1 MAEEQNTRRD
11 GEDRPIDAQEP
22 ETVRVPAQPDAA
34 APETPPPAPSA
45 PATDDAP
52 AAAEVSAAAETPVT
66 GDAPMMGDAPVT
78 GDKPAL
84 SAAEPGS
91 GAEEES
97 AGPKRKKGGR
107 GPVTV
112 LLSVAIVLF
121 VVGALLG
128 LLYAHSYARL
138 EEMKAA
144 VDVTG
149 FYPGVTI
156 DGQDVGGRGY
166 DEVRQEII
174 ARQEEEAAARKIT
187 VEYAGE
193 RFELPLLS
201 SYDTDQVIVSAYN
214 YAKEGSLQERYDKV
228 EALRQQPMDF
238 ATTCVVTADG
248 VDAFVQRVAEALE
261 IPAKDATVAKFDP
274 ENKTFTF
281 TDEATGLALN
291 AEKLKSDIESAVE
304 AGTYDTPIV
313 PELSVTQPTVTKE
326 ELQAQNTLLAS
337 FSTETTSS
345 TSRNTNIRLC
355 SEAFNGYVVAPG
367 EVFSLNTLT
376 GPRTT
381 DKGYK
386 PAGAIQNGIM
396 VQEPGGGV
404 CQVSTTLFNAVV
416 RAGMEIVE
424 RHGHSWPSDYVEI
437 GMDAAIDYPAKDFQF
452 KNVSDAPIYLVSTF
466 EDRLLT
472 VEVYG
477 KPVVEEGVT
486 IDLRSTTDSTIRRG
500 EDSMVYDPSLAPGT
514 TETVRKGRDGKKSTT
529 YIQYIKDGEVIEE
542 KVLFTTTYP
551 AIRAIINYGPA
562 IVYEEPDPV
571 PEETPEIPEEETNVW

>member
-1 MAEEQNTRRD
+1 MAEEQNTRKD
-11 GEDRPIDAQEP
+11 EQGAPDAQPQSEDNIEKDAASGEETPPAAQEP
-22 ETVRVPAQPDAA
+22 QAGDS
-34 APETPPPAPSA
+34 APE
-45 PATDDAP
+45 AP
-52 AAAEVSAAAETPVT
+52 AAQADGEADGLPPDGEGKKRRRGKPV
-66 GDAPMMGDAPVT
+66 A
-78 GDKPAL
+78 
-84 SAAEPGS
+84 
-91 GAEEES
+91 
-97 AGPKRKKGGR
+97 
-107 GPVTV
+107 V
-112 LLSVAIVLF
+112 LLSIAIALF
-121 VVGALLG
+121 AVGGVLG
-128 LLYAHSYARL
+128 LLYAHSYNTL

-144 VDVTG
+144 VDVQG
-149 FYPGVTI
+149 FYPGITI
-156 DGQDVGGRGY
+156 DGQDVGGRSY
-166 DEVRQEII
+166 DEVREEIL
-174 ARQEEEAAARKIT
+174 ARQQEEANERVIT
-187 VEYAGE
+187 VEYGGQS
-193 RFELPLLS
+193 FTLPLLS
-201 SYDTDQVIVSAYN
+201 SYDTDQVIVEAYN
-214 YAKEGSLQERYDKV
+214 YAKEGELQERYDKV
-228 EALRQQPMDF
+228 AALREQPLDF

-248 VDAFVQRVAEALE
+248 VDAFVQQVAEA
-261 IPAKDATVAKFDP
+261 IDVPAKDAAVEKFDP
-274 ENKTFTF
+274 ETKTFTF
-281 TDEATGLALN
+281 TDEATGLAVDKEQLRQ
-291 AEKLKSDIESAVE
+291 DIETAVAE
-304 AGTYDTPIV
+304 GTYATPIV
-313 PELSVTQPTVTKE
+313 PTMVETTPTVTKAQ
-326 ELQAQNTLLAS
+326 LQEQNTLLAS
-337 FSTETTSS
+337 FTTETTSS
-345 TSRNTNIRLC
+345 SSRNTNIRLC
-355 SEAFNGYVVAPG
+355 AEAFNGYVVAPG

-466 EDRLLT
+466 EDRQLT

-500 EDSMVYDPSLAPGT
+500 EDTMVYDPSLAPGT
-514 TETVRKGRDGKKSTT
+514 TETVRRGRDGKKSTT

-571 PEETPEIPEEETNVW
+571 PEETPAVPEEDDGDNIW

>member
-1 MAEEQNTRRD
+1 MAEEQNTRKD
-11 GEDRPIDAQEP
+11 EQGAPDAQPQSEDNIEKDAASGEETPPAAQEP
-22 ETVRVPAQPDAA
+22 QAGDS
-34 APETPPPAPSA
+34 APE
-45 PATDDAP
+45 AP
-52 AAAEVSAAAETPVT
+52 AAQADGEADGLPPDGEGKKRRRGKPV
-66 GDAPMMGDAPVT
+66 A
-78 GDKPAL
+78 
-84 SAAEPGS
+84 
-91 GAEEES
+91 
-97 AGPKRKKGGR
+97 
-107 GPVTV
+107 V
-112 LLSVAIVLF
+112 LLSIAIALF
-121 VVGALLG
+121 AVGGVLG
-128 LLYAHSYARL
+128 LLYAHSYNTL

-144 VDVTG
+144 VDVQG
-149 FYPGVTI
+149 FYPGITI
-156 DGQDVGGRGY
+156 DGQDVGGRSY
-166 DEVRQEII
+166 DEVREEIL
-174 ARQEEEAAARKIT
+174 ARQQEEANERVIT
-187 VEYAGE
+187 VEYGGQS
-193 RFELPLLS
+193 FTLPLLS
-201 SYDTDQVIVSAYN
+201 SYDTDQVIVEAYN
-214 YAKEGSLQERYDKV
+214 YAKEGELQERYDKV
-228 EALRQQPMDF
+228 AALREQPLDF

-248 VDAFVQRVAEALE
+248 VDAFVQQVAEA
-261 IPAKDATVAKFDP
+261 IDVPAKDAAVEKFDP
-274 ENKTFTF
+274 ETKTFTF
-281 TDEATGLALN
+281 TDEATGLAVDKEQLRQ
-291 AEKLKSDIESAVE
+291 DIETAVAE
-304 AGTYDTPIV
+304 GTYATPIV
-313 PELSVTQPTVTKE
+313 PTMVETKPTVTKAQ
-326 ELQAQNTLLAS
+326 LQEQNTLLAS
-337 FSTETTSS
+337 FTTETTSS

-355 SEAFNGYVVAPG
+355 AEAFNGYVVAPG

-466 EDRLLT
+466 EDRQLT

-500 EDSMVYDPSLAPGT
+500 EDTMVYDPSLAPGT
-514 TETVRKGRDGKKSTT
+514 TETVRRGRDGKKSTT

-571 PEETPEIPEEETNVW
+571 PEETPAVPEEDDGDNIW

>member
-1 MAEEQNTRRD
+1 MAEEQNPRKDEQGATD
-11 GEDRPIDAQEP
+11 APPQSEEHIEKDAASGEETPPAAQEP
-22 ETVRVPAQPDAA
+22 QAGDS
-34 APETPPPAPSA
+34 APE
-45 PATDDAP
+45 AP
-52 AAAEVSAAAETPVT
+52 AAQAEGEDSGLPPDGEGKKRRRGKPV
-66 GDAPMMGDAPVT
+66 A
-78 GDKPAL
+78 
-84 SAAEPGS
+84 
-91 GAEEES
+91 
-97 AGPKRKKGGR
+97 
-107 GPVTV
+107 V
-112 LLSVAIVLF
+112 LLSIAIALF
-121 VVGALLG
+121 AVGGVLG
-128 LLYAHSYARL
+128 LLYAHSYNTL

-144 VDVTG
+144 VDVQG
-149 FYPGVTI
+149 FYPGITI
-156 DGQDVGGRGY
+156 DGQDVGGRSY
-166 DEVRQEII
+166 DEVREEIL
-174 ARQEEEAAARKIT
+174 ARQQEEANERVIT
-187 VEYAGE
+187 VEYGGQS
-193 RFELPLLS
+193 FTLPLLS
-201 SYDTDQVIVSAYN
+201 SYDTDQVIVEAYN
-214 YAKEGSLQERYDKV
+214 YAKEGELQERYDKV
-228 EALRQQPMDF
+228 AALREQPLDF

-248 VDAFVQRVAEALE
+248 VDAFVQQVAEA
-261 IPAKDATVAKFDP
+261 IDVPAKDAAVEKFDP
-274 ENKTFTF
+274 ETKTFTF
-281 TDEATGLALN
+281 TDEATGLAVDREQLRQ
-291 AEKLKSDIESAVE
+291 DIETAVAE
-304 AGTYDTPIV
+304 GTYATPIV
-313 PELSVTQPTVTKE
+313 PTMVETKPTVTKAQ
-326 ELQAQNTLLAS
+326 LQEQNTLLAS
-337 FSTETTSS
+337 FTTETTSS

-355 SEAFNGYVVAPG
+355 AEAFNGYVVAPG

-424 RHGHSWPSDYVEI
+424 RHGHSWPSDYVKI

-466 EDRLLT
+466 EDRQLT

-500 EDSMVYDPSLAPGT
+500 EDTMVYDPSLAPGT
-514 TETVRKGRDGKKSTT
+514 TETVRRGRDGKKSTT

-571 PEETPEIPEEETNVW
+571 PEETPTVPEEDDGDNIW

>member
-1 MAEEQNTRRD
+1 MAEEQNTRKD
-11 GEDRPIDAQEP
+11 EQGAPDAQPQSEDNIEKDAASGEETPPAAQEP
-22 ETVRVPAQPDAA
+22 QAGDS
-34 APETPPPAPSA
+34 APE
-45 PATDDAP
+45 AP
-52 AAAEVSAAAETPVT
+52 AAQADGEAGALPPDGEGKKRRRGKPV
-66 GDAPMMGDAPVT
+66 A
-78 GDKPAL
+78 
-84 SAAEPGS
+84 
-91 GAEEES
+91 
-97 AGPKRKKGGR
+97 
-107 GPVTV
+107 V
-112 LLSVAIVLF
+112 LLSIAIALF
-121 VVGALLG
+121 AVGGVLG
-128 LLYAHSYARL
+128 LLYAHSYNTL

-144 VDVTG
+144 VDVQG
-149 FYPGVTI
+149 FYPGITI
-156 DGQDVGGRGY
+156 DGQDVGGRSY
-166 DEVRQEII
+166 DEVREEIL
-174 ARQEEEAAARKIT
+174 ARQQEEANERVIT
-187 VEYAGE
+187 VEYGGQS
-193 RFELPLLS
+193 FTLPLLS
-201 SYDTDQVIVSAYN
+201 SYDTDQVIVEAYN
-214 YAKEGSLQERYDKV
+214 YAKEGELQERYDKV
-228 EALRQQPMDF
+228 AALREQPLDF

-248 VDAFVQRVAEALE
+248 VDAFVQQVAEA
-261 IPAKDATVAKFDP
+261 IDVPAKDAAVEKFDP
-274 ENKTFTF
+274 ETKTFTF
-281 TDEATGLALN
+281 TDEATGLAVDKEQLRQ
-291 AEKLKSDIESAVE
+291 DIETAVAE
-304 AGTYDTPIV
+304 GTYATPIV
-313 PELSVTQPTVTKE
+313 PTMVETKPTVTKAQ
-326 ELQAQNTLLAS
+326 LQEQNTLLAS
-337 FSTETTSS
+337 FTTETTSS

-355 SEAFNGYVVAPG
+355 AEAFNGYVVAPG

-466 EDRLLT
+466 EDRQLT

-500 EDSMVYDPSLAPGT
+500 EDTMVYDPSLAPGT
-514 TETVRKGRDGKKSTT
+514 TETVRRGRDGKKSTT

-571 PEETPEIPEEETNVW
+571 PEETPAVPEEDDGDNIW

>member
-1 MAEEQNTRRD
+1 MAEEQNTRKD
-11 GEDRPIDAQEP
+11 EQGAPDAQPQSEDNIEKDAASGEETPPAAQEP
-22 ETVRVPAQPDAA
+22 QAGDS
-34 APETPPPAPSA
+34 APEAPTAQADGEADGLPP
-45 PATDDAP
+45 DG
-52 AAAEVSAAAETPVT
+52 EGKKRRRGKPV
-66 GDAPMMGDAPVT
+66 A
-78 GDKPAL
+78 
-84 SAAEPGS
+84 
-91 GAEEES
+91 
-97 AGPKRKKGGR
+97 
-107 GPVTV
+107 V
-112 LLSVAIVLF
+112 LLSIAIALF
-121 VVGALLG
+121 AVGGVLG
-128 LLYAHSYARL
+128 LLYAHSYNTL

-144 VDVTG
+144 VDVQG
-149 FYPGVTI
+149 FYPGITI
-156 DGQDVGGRGY
+156 DGQDVGGRSY
-166 DEVRQEII
+166 DEVREEIL
-174 ARQEEEAAARKIT
+174 ARQQEEANERVIT
-187 VEYAGE
+187 VEYGGQS
-193 RFELPLLS
+193 FTLPLLS
-201 SYDTDQVIVSAYN
+201 SYDTDQVIVEAYN
-214 YAKEGSLQERYDKV
+214 YAKEGELQERYDKV
-228 EALRQQPMDF
+228 AALREQPLDF

-248 VDAFVQRVAEALE
+248 VDAFVQQVAEA
-261 IPAKDATVAKFDP
+261 IDVPAKDAAVEKFDP
-274 ENKTFTF
+274 ETKTFTF
-281 TDEATGLALN
+281 TDEATGLAVDKEQLRQ
-291 AEKLKSDIESAVE
+291 DIETAVAE
-304 AGTYDTPIV
+304 GTYATPIV
-313 PELSVTQPTVTKE
+313 PTMVETKPTVTKAQ
-326 ELQAQNTLLAS
+326 LQEQNTLLAS
-337 FSTETTSS
+337 FTTETTSS

-355 SEAFNGYVVAPG
+355 AEAFNGYVVAPG

-466 EDRLLT
+466 EDRQLT

-500 EDSMVYDPSLAPGT
+500 EDTMVYDPSLAPGT
-514 TETVRKGRDGKKSTT
+514 TETVRRGRDGKKSTT

-571 PEETPEIPEEETNVW
+571 PEETPAVPEEDDGDNIW

>member
-1 MAEEQNTRRD
+1 MAEEQNPRKD
-11 GEDRPIDAQEP
+11 EQGAPDAQPQSEEHIEKDAASGEETPPAAQEP
-22 ETVRVPAQPDAA
+22 QAGDS
-34 APETPPPAPSA
+34 APE
-45 PATDDAP
+45 AP
-52 AAAEVSAAAETPVT
+52 AAQADGEAGDLPPDGEGKKRRRGKPV
-66 GDAPMMGDAPVT
+66 A
-78 GDKPAL
+78 
-84 SAAEPGS
+84 
-91 GAEEES
+91 
-97 AGPKRKKGGR
+97 
-107 GPVTV
+107 V
-112 LLSVAIVLF
+112 LLSIAIALF
-121 VVGALLG
+121 AVGGVLG
-128 LLYAHSYARL
+128 LLYAHSYNTL

-144 VDVTG
+144 VDVQG
-149 FYPGVTI
+149 FYPGITI
-156 DGQDVGGRGY
+156 DGQDVGGRSY
-166 DEVRQEII
+166 DEVREEIL
-174 ARQEEEAAARKIT
+174 ARQQEEANERVIT
-187 VEYAGE
+187 VEYGGQS
-193 RFELPLLS
+193 FTLPLLS
-201 SYDTDQVIVSAYN
+201 SYDTDQVIVEAYN
-214 YAKEGSLQERYDKV
+214 YAKEGELQERYDKV
-228 EALRQQPMDF
+228 AALREQPLDF

-248 VDAFVQRVAEALE
+248 VDAFVQQVAEA
-261 IPAKDATVAKFDP
+261 IDVPAKDAAVEKFDP
-274 ENKTFTF
+274 ETKTFTF
-281 TDEATGLALN
+281 TDEATGLAVDKEQLRQ
-291 AEKLKSDIESAVE
+291 DIETAVAE
-304 AGTYDTPIV
+304 GTYATPIV
-313 PELSVTQPTVTKE
+313 PTMVETKPTVTKAQ
-326 ELQAQNTLLAS
+326 LQEQNTLLAS
-337 FSTETTSS
+337 FTTETTSS

-355 SEAFNGYVVAPG
+355 AEAFNGYVVAPG

-466 EDRLLT
+466 EDRQLT

-500 EDSMVYDPSLAPGT
+500 EDTMVYDPSLAPGT
-514 TETVRKGRDGKKSTT
+514 TETVRRGRDGKKSTT

-571 PEETPEIPEEETNVW
+571 PEETPAVPEEDDGDNIW

>member
-1 MAEEQNTRRD
+1 MAEEQNPRKD
-11 GEDRPIDAQEP
+11 EQGAPDAQPQSEDNIEKDAASGEETPPAAQEP
-22 ETVRVPAQPDAA
+22 QAGDS
-34 APETPPPAPSA
+34 APE
-45 PATDDAP
+45 AP
-52 AAAEVSAAAETPVT
+52 AAQADGEADGLPPDGEGKKRRRGKPV
-66 GDAPMMGDAPVT
+66 A
-78 GDKPAL
+78 
-84 SAAEPGS
+84 
-91 GAEEES
+91 
-97 AGPKRKKGGR
+97 
-107 GPVTV
+107 V
-112 LLSVAIVLF
+112 LLSIAIALF
-121 VVGALLG
+121 AVGGVLG
-128 LLYAHSYARL
+128 LLYAHSYNTL

-144 VDVTG
+144 VDVQG
-149 FYPGVTI
+149 FYPGITI
-156 DGQDVGGRGY
+156 DGQDVGGRSY
-166 DEVRQEII
+166 DEVREEIL
-174 ARQEEEAAARKIT
+174 ARQQEEANERVIT
-187 VEYAGE
+187 VEYGGQS
-193 RFELPLLS
+193 FTLPLLS
-201 SYDTDQVIVSAYN
+201 SYDTDQVIVEAYN
-214 YAKEGSLQERYDKV
+214 YAKEGELQERYDKV
-228 EALRQQPMDF
+228 AALREQPLDF

-248 VDAFVQRVAEALE
+248 VDAFVQQVAEA
-261 IPAKDATVAKFDP
+261 IDVPAKDAAVEKFDP
-274 ENKTFTF
+274 ETKTFTF
-281 TDEATGLALN
+281 TDEATGLAVDKEQLRQ
-291 AEKLKSDIESAVE
+291 DIETAVAE
-304 AGTYDTPIV
+304 GTYATPIV
-313 PELSVTQPTVTKE
+313 PTMVETKPTVTKAQ
-326 ELQAQNTLLAS
+326 LQEQNTLLAS
-337 FSTETTSS
+337 FTTETTSS

-355 SEAFNGYVVAPG
+355 AEAFNGYVVAPG

-466 EDRLLT
+466 EDRQLT

-500 EDSMVYDPSLAPGT
+500 EDTMVYDPSLAPGT
-514 TETVRKGRDGKKSTT
+514 TETVRRGRDGKKSTT

-571 PEETPEIPEEETNVW
+571 PEETPAVPEEDDGDNIW

>member
-1 MAEEQNTRRD
+1 MAEEQNPRKDEQGATD
-11 GEDRPIDAQEP
+11 AQPQSEDNIEKDAASGEETPPAAQEP
-22 ETVRVPAQPDAA
+22 QAGDS
-34 APETPPPAPSA
+34 APE
-45 PATDDAP
+45 AP
-52 AAAEVSAAAETPVT
+52 AAQADGEADGLPPDGEGKKRRRGKPV
-66 GDAPMMGDAPVT
+66 A
-78 GDKPAL
+78 
-84 SAAEPGS
+84 
-91 GAEEES
+91 
-97 AGPKRKKGGR
+97 
-107 GPVTV
+107 V
-112 LLSVAIVLF
+112 LLSIAIALF
-121 VVGALLG
+121 AVGGVLG
-128 LLYAHSYARL
+128 LLYAHSYNTL

-144 VDVTG
+144 VDVQG
-149 FYPGVTI
+149 FYPGITI
-156 DGQDVGGRGY
+156 DGQDVGGRSY
-166 DEVRQEII
+166 DEVREEIL
-174 ARQEEEAAARKIT
+174 ARQQEEANERVIT
-187 VEYAGE
+187 VEYGGQS
-193 RFELPLLS
+193 FTLPLLS
-201 SYDTDQVIVSAYN
+201 SYDTDQVIVEAYN
-214 YAKEGSLQERYDKV
+214 YAKEGELQERYDKV
-228 EALRQQPMDF
+228 AALREQPLDF

-248 VDAFVQRVAEALE
+248 VDAFVQQVAEA
-261 IPAKDATVAKFDP
+261 IDVPAKDAAVEKFDP
-274 ENKTFTF
+274 ETKTFTF
-281 TDEATGLALN
+281 TDEATGLAVDKEQLRQ
-291 AEKLKSDIESAVE
+291 DIETAVAE
-304 AGTYDTPIV
+304 GTYATPIV
-313 PELSVTQPTVTKE
+313 PTMVETTPTVTKAQ
-326 ELQAQNTLLAS
+326 LQEQNTLLAS
-337 FSTETTSS
+337 FTTETTSS

-355 SEAFNGYVVAPG
+355 AEAFNGYVVAPG

-466 EDRLLT
+466 EDRQLT

-500 EDSMVYDPSLAPGT
+500 EDTMVYDPSLAPGT
-514 TETVRKGRDGKKSTT
+514 TETVRRGRDGKKSTT

-571 PEETPEIPEEETNVW
+571 PEETPAVPEEDDGDNIW

>member
-1 MAEEQNTRRD
+1 MAEEQNPRKDEQGATD
-11 GEDRPIDAQEP
+11 APPQSEDNIEKDAASGEETPPAAQEP
-22 ETVRVPAQPDAA
+22 QAGDS
-34 APETPPPAPSA
+34 APE
-45 PATDDAP
+45 AP
-52 AAAEVSAAAETPVT
+52 AAQADGEADGLPPDGEGKKRRRGKPV
-66 GDAPMMGDAPVT
+66 A
-78 GDKPAL
+78 
-84 SAAEPGS
+84 
-91 GAEEES
+91 
-97 AGPKRKKGGR
+97 
-107 GPVTV
+107 V
-112 LLSVAIVLF
+112 LLSIAIALF
-121 VVGALLG
+121 AVGGVLG
-128 LLYAHSYARL
+128 LLYAHSYNTL

-144 VDVTG
+144 VDVQG
-149 FYPGVTI
+149 FYPGITI
-156 DGQDVGGRGY
+156 DGQDVGGRSY
-166 DEVRQEII
+166 DEVREEIL
-174 ARQEEEAAARKIT
+174 ARQQEEANERVIT
-187 VEYAGE
+187 VEYGGQS
-193 RFELPLLS
+193 FTLPLLS
-201 SYDTDQVIVSAYN
+201 SYDTDQVIVEAYN
-214 YAKEGSLQERYDKV
+214 YAKEGELQERYDKV
-228 EALRQQPMDF
+228 AALREQPLDF

-248 VDAFVQRVAEALE
+248 VDAFVQQVAEA
-261 IPAKDATVAKFDP
+261 IDVPAKDAAVEKFDP
-274 ENKTFTF
+274 ETKTFTF
-281 TDEATGLALN
+281 TDEATGLAVDKEQLRQ
-291 AEKLKSDIESAVE
+291 DIETAVAE
-304 AGTYDTPIV
+304 GTYATPIV
-313 PELSVTQPTVTKE
+313 PTMVETQPTVTKAQ
-326 ELQAQNTLLAS
+326 LQEQNTLLAS
-337 FSTETTSS
+337 FTTETTSS

-355 SEAFNGYVVAPG
+355 AEAFNGYVVAPG

-466 EDRLLT
+466 EDRQLT

-500 EDSMVYDPSLAPGT
+500 EDTMVYDPSLAPGT
-514 TETVRKGRDGKKSTT
+514 TETVRRGRDGKKSTT

-571 PEETPEIPEEETNVW
+571 PEETPAVPEEDDGDNIW